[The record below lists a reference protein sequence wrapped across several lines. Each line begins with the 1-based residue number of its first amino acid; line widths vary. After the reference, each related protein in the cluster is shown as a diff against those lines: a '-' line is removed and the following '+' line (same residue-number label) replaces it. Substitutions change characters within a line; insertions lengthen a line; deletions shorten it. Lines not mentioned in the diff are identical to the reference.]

1 MPDLKRD
8 LLDWGAVELFAMD
21 VDGILTDG
29 CIYFSSD
36 GTEAK
41 RFSII
46 DGFGLVRLREAG
58 VKLAWISGRGS
69 EATSRRAEE
78 A

>member
-1 MPDLKRD
+1 MPELKRD

-29 CIYFSSD
+29 CIYLSSD

-46 DGFGLVRLREAG
+46 DGLGLVRLREEG
-58 VKLAWISGRGS
+58 VKLVWISGRGS
-69 EATSRRAEE
+69 DGTRQS
-78 A
+78 